1 MICSIDF
8 WMVIN
13 PCEILVQEKL
23 RNAAKA
29 RIYRMVKEKKKRS
42 DLAVNQRIK
51 DQWNSGTQAR
61 EDMART
67 LQEVNWC
74 KARVSESDE
83 YVKTTLQTF
92 QDL

>member
-1 MICSIDF
+1 MG
-8 WMVIN
+8 IN
-13 PCEILVQEKL
+13 PCEILVKEKL

-29 RIYRMVKEKKKRS
+29 RIYRMVKGKKKRS
-42 DLAVNQRIK
+42 DLEVNQRIK

-61 EDMART
+61 DEMART

-83 YVKTTLQTF
+83 YAKTRLQTF
-92 QDL
+92 QNL